1 MKRREFISKLGMGAG
16 AVATGAML
24 TACGGE
30 QDCATDSVAGAA
42 NTGKTIKWKMVTAW
56 PKNFPGLGTGAN
68 NLAEKINQLSGG
80 RMEVKVYGAGELVPA
95 LEIFDAVS
103 QGTAQMGHGAAYY
116 WKGKNEAFQFFS
128 TVPFGLTAQEM
139 NGWLYAGG
147 GLDLWTKAYEAHNLV
162 PMPAGNMG
170 VQMGGWFNKEI
181 NSLGDLKGLKMRIP
195 GLGGE
200 VLKRA
205 GGTPVNLPGGE
216 LFTAMQS
223 GTIDA
228 TEWVGPYNDLAFGFY
243 KVAKFYYYPGWHEPG
258 TTLEAIIN
266 KEALE
271 ALPADLQAV
280 VKSAC
285 KLANH
290 EMLAEYAARNND
302 ALKVLVNDHGVQLRR
317 FPDDVLSELRQLS
330 DQVVQELAGK
340 DEFAKAVFDSY
351 SNYRAKATNWSQYSD
366 HAYLDIRAEQ

>member
-16 AVATGAML
+16 AIAAGSML
-24 TACGGE
+24 TACGGN
-30 QDCATDSVAGAA
+30 QDCATGE
-42 NTGKTIKWKMVTAW
+42 NTSTGNQGKTIKWKMVTAW

-147 GLDLWTKAYEAHNLV
+147 GLDLWAKAYEEHNLI

-271 ALPADLQAV
+271 ALPADLQAI
-280 VKSAC
+280 VKNAC
-285 KLANH
+285 ELANH

-302 ALKVLVNDHGVQLRR
+302 ALKTLVNEHGVQLRR
-317 FPDDVLSELRQLS
+317 FPDDVLGELRQLS
-330 DQVVQELAGK
+330 DQVVQELVGK
-340 DEFAKAVFDSY
+340 DAFAKEVFDSY
-351 SNYRAKATNWSQYSD
+351 SAYREKAVNWSQYSD
-366 HAYLDIRAEQ
+366 HAYLDIRAVQ